1 MTREDFFVAL
11 QKLDWHYEMSDS
23 NEAYNRGARQVAQI
37 RAEASQ
43 DPWKQKMFLEFCGYY
58 NGSRPTKPTREEFGL

>member
-23 NEAYNRGARQVAQI
+23 NEAYNRGARQMAQI
-37 RAEASQ
+37 RAEAEQ
-43 DPWKQKMFLEFCGYY
+43 DPGKKKMFAAFCDYY
-58 NGSRPTKPTREEFGL
+58 SSSRLLKPTREEFGL